1 MITVNL
7 NRLILFW
14 EELDSVLKEVI
25 IITIAATR
33 DFYYKYLK
41 YEY

>member
-1 MITVNL
+1 MYCDDFFFLIEMITVNL

-25 IITIAATR
+25 IITIAAT
-33 DFYYKYLK
+33 
-41 YEY
+41 